1 MIVAADLEGTLSTG
15 ATWKGVARYL
25 IHRGRGAAYKRFL
38 YAKLPAVALVK
49 LGLMPEQP
57 MRDRWMIGLAHL
69 MTGFTEA
76 DVEEMAEWVVEQELW
91 PNRRLDLMDELAGHR
106 RRGARLMLVSG
117 TYAPVLR
124 AFARR
129 MGAEAHGTELALS
142 LDPPRVELLP
152 PINTGP
158 VKVNSI
164 RKAAPYTEVIAAYG
178 DSIADLPMLELS
190 REPVAVQPDRAL
202 RRVARERGWRI
213 VP

>member
-25 IHRGRGAAYKRFL
+25 VKRGRGASYKRFL
-38 YAKLPAVALVK
+38 YWKLPSVALVK

-76 DVEEMAEWVVEQELW
+76 DVEDMAEWVVEQELW
-91 PNRRLDLMDELAGHR
+91 PNRRLDLMDELARHR
-106 RRGARLMLVSG
+106 RQGARIMLVSG
-117 TYAPVLR
+117 TYSPVLR

-129 MGAEAHGTELALS
+129 MGAEAYGTELALS

-158 VKVNSI
+158 VKVASI
-164 RKAAPYTEVIAAYG
+164 RRAAPYAEVIAAYG

-190 REPVAVQPDRAL
+190 REPVAVQPDKAL
-202 RRVARERGWRI
+202 RRVARERGWR
-213 VP
+213 VV